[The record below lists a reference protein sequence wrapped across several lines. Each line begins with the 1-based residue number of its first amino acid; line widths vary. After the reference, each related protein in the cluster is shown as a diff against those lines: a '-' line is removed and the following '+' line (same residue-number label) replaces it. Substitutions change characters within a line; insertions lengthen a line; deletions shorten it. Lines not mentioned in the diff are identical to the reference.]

1 MSTSLYA
8 KIERIGEG
16 AYGVVYKARDRQTN
30 ATVALK
36 RIRLSNDE
44 EGVPCTAI
52 REIGVLME
60 LRHPNIVRMHKV
72 LHSENKLTIVF
83 EFLDMDLRKFLDT
96 HHNSLSRAV
105 LRDFIEQLLRGIAFC
120 HSRNVLHRDLKPQ
133 NLLIHSD
140 DMLLKIADFGLGRA
154 FGVPVEKYTHEVVTL
169 WYRAPDVLLGNT
181 HYGTPVDMWAV
192 GCIILEMVTGVPL
205 FAGKNDLDQL
215 LRICAFLG
223 TPTPDNWPSMMTY
236 ANSTNTLSKPEFFEF
251 AEPQSAAFYERP
263 ALAEFGPEGIDL
275 VRRMLRYEPAER
287 ISAAEALDH
296 PFFVRRAGEI

>member
-30 ATVALK
+30 ETVALK

-52 REIGVLME
+52 REIGCLME
-60 LRHPNIVRMHKV
+60 LKHPNIVRMHKV
-72 LHSENKLTIVF
+72 LHSVNKLTIVF
-83 EFLDMDLRKFLDT
+83 EFLDMDLRKFIDVHNNALDQDT
-96 HHNSLSRAV
+96 ICNFSRQILTGV
-105 LRDFIEQLLRGIAFC
+105 AFC

-133 NLLIHSD
+133 NLLIHSESKAI
-140 DMLLKIADFGLGRA
+140 KIADFGLGRA
-154 FGVPVEKYTHEVVTL
+154 FGVPVGKYTHEVVTL

-181 HYGTPVDMWAV
+181 TYGTQVDMWAV
-192 GCIILEMVTGVPL
+192 GCIILEMVTGIPL

-223 TPTPDNWPSMMTY
+223 TPTPENWPSMMTY

-251 AEPQSAAFYERP
+251 PEPESTKYFAQP
-263 ALAEFGPEGIDL
+263 ALAAFGADGIDL
-275 VRRMLRYEPAER
+275 VKRMLRYEPAER
-287 ISAAEALDH
+287 ISAAEALQH
-296 PFFVRRAGEI
+296 PYFQRQGK